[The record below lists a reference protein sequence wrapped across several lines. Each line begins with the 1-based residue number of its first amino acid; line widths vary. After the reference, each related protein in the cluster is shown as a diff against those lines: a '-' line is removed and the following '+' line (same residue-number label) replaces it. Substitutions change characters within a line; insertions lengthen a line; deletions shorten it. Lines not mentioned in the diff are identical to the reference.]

1 MPDAPPHGSPPP
13 DAPTPGP
20 AARTAPARR
29 EVRLDPDF
37 QARALAQMREEQADA
52 IRKRTLLRW
61 IGIPLTL
68 GCFAASVLLDRTEY
82 WALAHATDLVA
93 TGACWFF
100 WRAYRRG
107 LWP

>member
-1 MPDAPPHGSPPP
+1 
-13 DAPTPGP
+13 
-20 AARTAPARR
+20 
-29 EVRLDPDF
+29 VRLDPDF

-61 IGIPLTL
+61 VGIPLTL
-68 GCFAASVLLDRTEY
+68 GCIAASVFLNRDEHYVLT
-82 WALAHATDLVA
+82 HATDLVA
-93 TGACWFF
+93 TGTCWIF